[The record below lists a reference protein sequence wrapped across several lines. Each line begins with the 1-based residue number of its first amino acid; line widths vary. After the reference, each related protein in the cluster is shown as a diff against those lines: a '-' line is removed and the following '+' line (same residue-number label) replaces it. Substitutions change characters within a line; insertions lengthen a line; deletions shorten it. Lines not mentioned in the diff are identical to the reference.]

1 MKQLPN
7 LLKQE
12 SSSAATLIN
21 VLLRMYRDPRDAH
34 RATRSGVLERLVPY
48 VPYLLSLFL
57 YHFVVVMVL
66 IDRLAVEVIK
76 DFIALDPETQPRNVT
91 AWTPVVTDVLR
102 GSIEFE
108 EDQVSF
114 SSSQLISD
122 SSLRWRSS
130 HLDEDRC

>member
-48 VPYLLSLFL
+48 VPYL
-57 YHFVVVMVL
+57 YCEVL
-66 IDRLAVEVIK
+66 LMGRLAVEVIK

-108 EDQVSF
+108 EVQVSLSF
-114 SSSQLISD
+114 FD
-122 SSLRWRSS
+122 M
-130 HLDEDRC
+130 D

>member
-48 VPYLLSLFL
+48 VPL
-57 YHFVVVMVL
+57 YRFHVGSELTF
-66 IDRLAVEVIK
+66 RLAVEVIK

-102 GSIEFE
+102 SSIEFE
-108 EDQVSF
+108 EDQVSRVEA
-114 SSSQLISD
+114 S
-122 SSLRWRSS
+122 
-130 HLDEDRC
+130 

>member
-48 VPYLLSLFL
+48 VHLSFFHPSLYL
-57 YHFVVVMVL
+57 
-66 IDRLAVEVIK
+66 
-76 DFIALDPETQPRNVT
+76 
-91 AWTPVVTDVLR
+91 
-102 GSIEFE
+102 
-108 EDQVSF
+108 
-114 SSSQLISD
+114 SSSRLPAHC
-122 SSLRWRSS
+122 LAPF
-130 HLDEDRC
+130 LPKATLADE

>member
-48 VPYLLSLFL
+48 VPCI
-57 YHFVVVMVL
+57 HIRCV
-66 IDRLAVEVIK
+66 DADTQTRGRGDQRLHCVRPGNSAEK
-76 DFIALDPETQPRNVT
+76 CYCLDTSCYRC
-91 AWTPVVTDVLR
+91 
-102 GSIEFE
+102 FE
-108 EDQVSF
+108 GF
-114 SSSQLISD
+114 NRI
-122 SSLRWRSS
+122 
-130 HLDEDRC
+130 

>member
-48 VPYLLSLFL
+48 VPCKHIRCVDADTQTRGRGDQGFYCVRPGNSAEKRYSLDTCC
-57 YHFVVVMVL
+57 H
-66 IDRLAVEVIK
+66 
-76 DFIALDPETQPRNVT
+76 
-91 AWTPVVTDVLR
+91 
-102 GSIEFE
+102 GCIEGFNR
-108 EDQVSF
+108 V
-114 SSSQLISD
+114 
-122 SSLRWRSS
+122 
-130 HLDEDRC
+130 